1 MSTLNYTQYGLAPLI
16 EVELEDGV
24 APLQFNVALKG
35 EEGWV
40 SLRYEQPGV
49 TDHDY
54 IAITEN
60 SIVKL
65 FMAGIGPGLLLG
77 RGRAAHAG
85 AGLHG
90 PGAGAGAGPVACA

>member
-60 SIVKL
+60 SIVEINL
-65 FMAGIGPGLLLG
+65 IGDQLVYDHIRNNALIFTTIT
-77 RGRAAHAG
+77 
-85 AGLHG
+85 
-90 PGAGAGAGPVACA
+90 

>member
-60 SIVKL
+60 SIVENQPDRRSAVLLEKL
-65 FMAGIGPGLLLG
+65 RRHHDRGAAVFLLRRLD
-77 RGRAAHAG
+77 
-85 AGLHG
+85 L
-90 PGAGAGAGPVACA
+90 